1 MKCAICSF
9 LDQNGWINW
18 TGILNYD
25 LGFMNYQVFNFFFC
39 VDHGKAG
46 SDAFLFNLWT
56 YDDVQVILI
65 NLFVAMSQVL
75 VVIWRRIEVHNVW
88 YFGNNYISSI
98 TVCM

>member
-25 LGFMNYQVFNFFFC
+25 LGFMNYQV
-39 VDHGKAG
+39 
-46 SDAFLFNLWT
+46 DAFLFNLWS
-56 YDDVQVILI
+56 YDDVQV
-65 NLFVAMSQVL
+65 L
-75 VVIWRRIEVHNVW
+75 VVFWRRIEVHNVW